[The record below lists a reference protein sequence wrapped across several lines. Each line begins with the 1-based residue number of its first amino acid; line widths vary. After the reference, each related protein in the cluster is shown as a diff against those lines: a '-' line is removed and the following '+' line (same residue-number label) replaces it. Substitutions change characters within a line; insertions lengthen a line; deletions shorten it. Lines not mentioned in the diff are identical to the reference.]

1 MKIVAVAVV
10 AVAAMSLV
18 TGSVCEVNAAGYPN
32 SHKRHAKSQY
42 PEYTVR
48 RYKPA
53 YPDASGW
60 FPHDANQLQFGSALW
75 WDQMRREG
83 RINR

>member
-1 MKIVAVAVV
+1 MKIVAAAIV
-10 AVAAMSLV
+10 AVAAMLWV
-18 TGSVCEVNAAGYPN
+18 TGSMCEVNAAGDPN
-32 SHKRHAKSQY
+32 SRKRHIKRHY
-42 PEYTVR
+42 TEYAVR